1 MLGSNMGNMTDNEQD
16 LKINTLENNQLS
28 MAEKLDDL
36 KTTMVAGFK
45 DIKQEFKTMREE
57 NDLKYASKLTE
68 KIVYGLVS
76 LIVITVFGAIL
87 SQVI

>member
-1 MLGSNMGNMTDNEQD
+1 MTDNEQD
-16 LKINTLENNQLS
+16 IKINTLENNQTS

-36 KTTMVAGFK
+36 KLTMVAGFK

-57 NDLKYASKLTE
+57 NDKKYASKLTE